1 MFVRAVH
8 AHVFVSPSL
17 DIWRLEMAAE
27 KGGDNISCSTCILT
41 LSIYSGEIVGSSRI
55 PELFWPP
62 FQHLFRR
69 ILLRFNLDECICC
82 PFLTPLPVPLLPQ
95 NVYLWR
101 ALPGHHVYIPAVK
114 SPIGLKLTC
123 IIDMESLIAN
133 LLDVS
138 WTGSLQGWSS
148 WKTTY
153 NQDDQTTSLARV
165 S

>member
-17 DIWRLEMAAE
+17 DIWRLERTAE

-114 SPIGLKLTC
+114 SPIGLKLMYNRYGESHCKSVGC
-123 IIDMESLIAN
+123 IVDGVPPGMELME
-133 LLDVS
+133 
-138 WTGSLQGWSS
+138 
-148 WKTTY
+148 
-153 NQDDQTTSLARV
+153 DDIQPR
-165 S
+165 